1 MALTKEV
8 INDKIEIIAI
18 GDYKTIQCREATII
32 KEDGV
37 ELSRAFTR
45 HCLLPTSCRN
55 NGDGTFTHTDTDISG
70 ESAEV
75 QAMCSAVWTDAIVAA
90 WKAHIEQH
98 TILNTSQI

>member
-1 MALTKEV
+1 MAITKE
-8 INDKIEIIAI
+8 IKQDKIEIVADFKHIQVREQ
-18 GDYKTIQCREATII
+18 TIV

-37 ELSRAFTR
+37 VLSSSYTNRYVLDAGK
-45 HCLLPTSCRN
+45 LDADDNLV
-55 NGDGTFTHTDTDISG
+55 DTDISG